1 MKAMILDEQPGQLE
15 LRDVPEPEPEAN
27 QVKLRVQRC
36 GICRTDLHII
46 DGELDDPNLPLI
58 PGHQVVGEVV
68 ETGASVESLS
78 EGETVGI
85 PWLGWTCGECE
96 FCRRGKENLCDR
108 AKFSGYDIDGG
119 FAEYAVADS
128 RFAFPIAAD
137 YPAAQAAPLL
147 CAGLIGY
154 RSWQKIGE
162 HVERVGFYGFGSA
175 AHILAQVADYEDKD
189 VYAFT
194 KPGDTEGQAFA
205 KKLGAVWAGGSK
217 TQPPET
223 LDAAIIFAPVG
234 PLVVEALKA
243 TRKGGRVIC
252 AGIHMSPI
260 PSFEYDKL
268 WGERQIHSI
277 ANLTRTDGVEFLELA
292 PEIPVETE
300 VTPFRLEKA
309 NEALEALREGRFDG
323 SGVLVV
329 GE

>member
-137 YPAAQAAPLL
+137 YPATQAAPLL

-175 AHILAQVADYEDKD
+175 AHILVQVADYEDKD

>member
-137 YPAAQAAPLL
+137 YPATQAAPLL

-243 TRKGGRVIC
+243 TRKGGRIIC